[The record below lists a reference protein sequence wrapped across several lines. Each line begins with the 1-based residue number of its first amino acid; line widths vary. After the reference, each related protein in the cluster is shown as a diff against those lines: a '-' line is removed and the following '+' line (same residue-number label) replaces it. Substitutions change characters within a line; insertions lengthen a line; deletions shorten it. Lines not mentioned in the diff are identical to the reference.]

1 MNHGMMALDTNVG
14 THAHQL
20 RGKHKAILED
30 VLGDNGATVGKGGEY
45 HNLRLHV
52 RREAGERKRLDVDRL
67 DTLDTVHMDAILDAL
82 AVDTH
87 ELHLLEHHAQVNGAK
102 ARDID
107 TAIVGHQ
114 RTGNDKGTGLDAVAH
129 YAMGNRMEL
138 FHAFDSHDGRA
149 GANNLGA
156 HLVEHVGEIDDL
168 GLAGG
173 IVDNRGTL
181 RAHGCHNEVL
191 GRTDT
196 GKLERDGGTAQTL
209 GRISVDVTVGGI
221 ELNAQGLKTKNVHID
236 LASTQVAAARH
247 GDLGAMEAAQQ
258 GSHDG
263 GGSTHLSDELVG
275 ASQEST

>member
-1 MNHGMMALDTNVG
+1 
-14 THAHQL
+14 
-20 RGKHKAILED
+20 
-30 VLGDNGATVGKGGEY
+30 
-45 HNLRLHV
+45 
-52 RREAGERKRLDVDRL
+52 
-67 DTLDTVHMDAILDAL
+67 MDAIFDAL

-129 YAMGNRMEL
+129 HAMGNGMEL
-138 FHAFDSHDGRA
+138 FHAFDSHDGRT

-156 HLVEHVGEIDDL
+156 HLVEHVSEIDDL

-173 IVDNRGTL
+173 IVDNRGAL
-181 RAHGCHNEVL
+181 CAHRGHDEVL
-191 GRTDT
+191 GRTDA
-196 GKLERDGGTAQTL
+196 GELERDGGTAQTL

-247 GDLGAMEAAQQ
+247 GNFGAMEAAQQ

-263 GGSTHLSDELVG
+263 GGSAHLGNELVG
-275 ASQEST
+275 GLP